1 MAEEQS
7 LKMIRLE
14 ITDLEWLYK
23 SYMSFVLGGGI
34 FFFSNENFNIGDGIL
49 FVLTLKIDKIER
61 KYPIRTE
68 IIWKD
73 ERNGGVTVSL
83 WVRKRLVKKHRL
95 ISSPCLIS
103 CQIKKRNARLP
114 CNSR

>member
-73 ERNGGVTVSL
+73 ERNGGGYGVALGQKEIGKEAHADIITL
-83 WVRKRLVKKHRL
+83 LDIMPDKETKRTFTM
-95 ISSPCLIS
+95 
-103 CQIKKRNARLP
+103 
-114 CNSR
+114 

>member
-1 MAEEQS
+1 MAEEQP

-23 SYMSFVLGGGI
+23 SYMNFVLGGGI
-34 FFFSNENFNIGDGIL
+34 FFFSDEEFNIGDSIL

-73 ERNGGVTVSL
+73 ARSGGGYGVALGQKEVGKEAQADILALLDLVPDKDT
-83 WVRKRLVKKHRL
+83 KRTFTM
-95 ISSPCLIS
+95 
-103 CQIKKRNARLP
+103 
-114 CNSR
+114 

>member
-34 FFFSNENFNIGDGIL
+34 FFFSNENFNIGA
-49 FVLTLKIDKIER
+49 VSYTHLTLPTI
-61 KYPIRTE
+61 YS
-68 IIWKD
+68 
-73 ERNGGVTVSL
+73 V
-83 WVRKRLVKKHRL
+83 
-95 ISSPCLIS
+95 
-103 CQIKKRNARLP
+103 
-114 CNSR
+114 